1 MRASQPKRILVVD
14 DEPHVAMVL
23 AEALSKLPEACELLI
38 AENATQALAKAKTQP
53 IDFLITDFQMPDA
66 DGLTLITALRKLSP
80 NMATILMTAHGTEQV
95 ERRAEKLGVDQFMPK
110 PFNLADFRRVAWQAL
125 EKTRPAAPP
134 APQPVPHAL
143 ASQLQQLLKDTGAH
157 CACLIHNGGGLIESV
172 GSLSDRDTQMLA
184 TLMAANFAAMTELA
198 RLLGNPRSFEAVNHE
213 SKDDNIYTCVA
224 GAEHLLVVVF
234 GWAARPGLVPHEKDG
249 RWLARAARKKQA
261 DRGRGPA
268 AATGR
273 VGRSAGR
280 NPFWRGHDSPAR
292 DRASAGLPATRRLEG
307 LVIRPAI

>member
-125 EKTRPAAPP
+125 EKTRQAAPP

-234 GWAARPGLVPHEKDG
+234 GWAARRGPVWYHTKKMVAGLQGLLEKNKPTAAAAPPPQLAGLVEA
-249 RWLARAARKKQA
+249 LAETLFGEATTPPREIVLP
-261 DRGRGPA
+261 PA
-268 AATGR
+268 
-273 VGRSAGR
+273 
-280 NPFWRGHDSPAR
+280 SPQP
-292 DRASAGLPATRRLEG
+292 GG
-307 LVIRPAI
+307 